1 MTDENNK
8 EFTYTVAGNTTAYK
22 YYKIV
27 FTANGG
33 DGSLQLSEIGLT
45 FS

>member
-1 MTDENNK
+1 MQGVNFTDYS
-8 EFTYTVAGNTTAYK
+8 FAVDGNTTAYQ

-33 DGSLQLSEIGLT
+33 DGSLQLSEISLY
-45 FS
+45 